1 MPDTSIPTATASEVA
16 VFVDGSGH
24 TREMAVPT
32 DRNDIRIPVPQHFD
46 ARRDP
51 ALRPTRDDDF
61 DKSVEFTRLGR
72 LPKPDNRRVFGFVFS
87 SGPQFGLWF
96 VEHPITAEMM
106 RESVGTGPLAQRVR
120 DVIERH
126 IQSVIDGLGSSLVV
140 RLYDYTTFDEKTGI
154 YTRLLMGV
162 ARREDRHP
170 S

>member
-1 MPDTSIPTATASEVA
+1 MPDTSIATATASEVA

-32 DRNDIRIPVPQHFD
+32 NRNDIRIPVPQHFD

-61 DKSVEFTRLGR
+61 DKVVEFTRLGR

-96 VEHPITAEMM
+96 VEHPITDAMM
-106 RESVGTGPLAQRVR
+106 HEAVGTGPRAKRIRDDIEMHIQRV
-120 DVIERH
+120 IN
-126 IQSVIDGLGSSLVV
+126 GLGSSLVV
-140 RLYDYTTFDEKTGI
+140 RLYDRTTFDDDTNLH
-154 YTRLLMGV
+154 TRLVIGV
-162 ARREDRHP
+162 ARREITGG
-170 S
+170 